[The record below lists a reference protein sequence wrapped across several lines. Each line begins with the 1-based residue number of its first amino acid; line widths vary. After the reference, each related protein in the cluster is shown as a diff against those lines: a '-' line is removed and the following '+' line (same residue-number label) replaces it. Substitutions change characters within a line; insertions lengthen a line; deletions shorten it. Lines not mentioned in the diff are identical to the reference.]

1 MEPTRKKTTADNK
14 NVTDPIKEAR
24 LEAEEGIAED
34 PDFAN
39 DPASD
44 DLDEGELANLDNS
57 SDNDM

>member
-1 MEPTRKKTTADNK
+1 MEPTRKKTPENDN
-14 NVTDPIKEAR
+14 VPDPIKEAR

-34 PDFAN
+34 PDFGN

-57 SDNDM
+57 SDNDI